1 MDQAKSAL
9 ARMQNAKNNLKHLA
23 ATGAASA
30 LSEQERQQLEE
41 FAKYKQKFIDA
52 MDDDLNTADA
62 ISAVFELIK
71 DINTATRDG
80 ASKEFAGKCLALLDE
95 LTGVLGLLRDKEEDG
110 AEIDEEVRRL
120 VEERQE
126 ARKARNFARADEI
139 RDILKAR
146 GITLEDTP
154 QGVRVL
160 LSTDKG

>member
-1 MDQAKSAL
+1 
-9 ARMQNAKNNLKHLA
+9 
-23 ATGAASA
+23 
-30 LSEQERQQLEE
+30 
-41 FAKYKQKFIDA
+41 
-52 MDDDLNTADA
+52 
-62 ISAVFELIK
+62 
-71 DINTATRDG
+71 
-80 ASKEFAGKCLALLDE
+80 LLDE